1 MKKLILEKSKYFLT
15 LCFLLC
21 VSLAYSQSI
30 SGNVTDAETG
40 DPLLGVTIVLK
51 NTNKGVVTDFD
62 GNYIINNVEP
72 GDYTI
77 DLSYIGYGRLSQTIT
92 VEADDTIYDFVMTF
106 SASKLDEL
114 VVTGTGAPVARKKIG
129 NSIGSISTAK
139 LENLPINS
147 FSDILQGRE
156 PGFCLLYTSDA
167 ADE

>member
-1 MKKLILEKSKYFLT
+1 MKKIILEKSKYFLS
-15 LCFLLC
+15 LCFLLS
-21 VSLAYSQSI
+21 VSLSAYSQSI
-30 SGNVTDAETG
+30 SGTVTDAETG

-92 VEADDTIYDFVMTF
+92 VGADDVTYDFVMSF

-114 VVTGTGAPVARKKIG
+114 VVTGTGAPVARKK
-129 NSIGSISTAK
+129 NRK
-139 LENLPINS
+139 
-147 FSDILQGRE
+147 
-156 PGFCLLYTSDA
+156 
-167 ADE
+167 

>member
-77 DLSYIGYGRLSQTIT
+77 DLSYIGYGRVSQTIT

-106 SASKLDEL
+106 SA
-114 VVTGTGAPVARKKIG
+114 
-129 NSIGSISTAK
+129 
-139 LENLPINS
+139 
-147 FSDILQGRE
+147 
-156 PGFCLLYTSDA
+156 
-167 ADE
+167 